1 MKHNKAGHKGAPPV
15 LGRSLRSRPCQR
27 RYMKNKNRGLIYMSD
42 ITREYKLYG
51 LFILLLSTLV
61 STNTYGYDFK
71 YKDSLICGPKKLN
84 EFEGYKSLG
93 SNRWEYYF
101 FNFSED
107 GDFVILNDDIQ
118 YPSFTEVRLYN
129 LYHQNG
135 GVFTAT
141 HTKNSGV
148 DVYKLIN
155 KVAEPVWVK
164 TIMVDMQSMTY
175 VARVSKGGKTYK
187 PFMGVCYQ

>member
-1 MKHNKAGHKGAPPV
+1 M
-15 LGRSLRSRPCQR
+15 R
-27 RYMKNKNRGLIYMSD
+27 D

-51 LFILLLSTLV
+51 LFILLLSTSV

-71 YKDSLICGPKKLN
+71 YKDSFICGPKKLN
-84 EFEGYKSLG
+84 EFKGYKSLG

-101 FNFSED
+101 FNVSED

-129 LYHQNG
+129 LYEQNG

-141 HTKNSGV
+141 HTENSGV

-155 KVAEPVWVK
+155 KIAEPLWVK
-164 TIMVDMQSMTY
+164 TIIVDMQSMTY

-187 PFMGVCYQ
+187 PSMGVCYQ